1 MIDRTPKLAGVRCAC
16 GSEATANG
24 VECPSCYRERL
35 GSVSNGFTPTRGRAR
50 FDSSKGRKHMSR
62 LERYKA
68 TREEGSQPASTK
80 AADID
85 AARAVSDATGK
96 PFRADLAGAL
106 RQG

>member
-1 MIDRTPKLAGVRCAC
+1 VIDPAPMLDGVRCAC
-16 GSEATANG
+16 GREATANG
-24 VECPSCYRERL
+24 RECGSCYRERL

-68 TREEGSQPASTK
+68 TREEGSQPASTRSS
-80 AADID
+80 DID
-85 AARAVSDATGK
+85 AARAASDRTGK
-96 PFRADLAGAL
+96 PFRSDLAGAL